1 MSFPLEHHQSTGI
14 VHSTGAAAVR
24 LPSGR
29 TLDLRRSRWQ
39 GPLDAEEL
47 AWCRQ
52 HAIEL
57 AYDCAQLGWVPSSCT
72 DDAQATAGGRAVDAA
87 PAASPEQDARRL
99 LAKWNE
105 RTDVRE
111 LAPLVAAFHAR
122 HGVRAANQFHLALMA
137 AFAHGPLSKAG
148 DGEFSFRPWTP
159 ADAPLYR
166 AMLDNPRL
174 WEYLPESYPQ
184 PLTDETARTLIELGQ
199 IGAHQEALA
208 VLHDGEP
215 VGQCL
220 LRFHEPFAGRR
231 AAEVA
236 YWLAEEHW
244 GKGWMSRILPTF
256 LARSFAAHDVDVI
269 EAWIRAD
276 HSASARVAER
286 CGFRRDAFAFEAELA
301 AALGKSRAR
310 RWLFCRPALPRAQGA
325 AVVDQAAAR
334 S

>member
-1 MSFPLEHHQSTGI
+1 MSVPFESHPSTGI
-14 VHSTGAAAVR
+14 PHSTVAARVR

-72 DDAQATAGGRAVDAA
+72 DDAPTPAGGRAADAVS
-87 PAASPEQDARRL
+87 AASPDQEARRL
-99 LAKWNE
+99 LAKWQE
-105 RTDVRE
+105 RTDVSE

-148 DGEFSFRPWTP
+148 DEEFSFRPWTP
-159 ADAPLYR
+159 ADAPHYR

-184 PLTDETARTLIELGQ
+184 PLTDETARTLIELGR
-199 IGAHQEALA
+199 IDARQEALA
-208 VLHDGEP
+208 VLRDGEP

-256 LARSFAAHDVDVI
+256 LAHSFAAHDVDVI
-269 EAWIRAD
+269 EAWIRED
-276 HSASARVAER
+276 HAASARVAER
-286 CGFRRDAFAFEAELA
+286 CGFRRDAFAFEVELA
-301 AALGKSRAR
+301 AALGKPRAR
-310 RWLFCRPALPRAQGA
+310 RWLFCRPALPRAK
-325 AVVDQAAAR
+325 AAASIGHTVAR